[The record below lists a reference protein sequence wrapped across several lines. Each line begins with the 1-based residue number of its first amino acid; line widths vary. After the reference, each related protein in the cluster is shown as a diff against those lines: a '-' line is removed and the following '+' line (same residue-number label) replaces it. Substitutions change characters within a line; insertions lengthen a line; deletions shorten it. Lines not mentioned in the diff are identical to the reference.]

1 MLPTIEGTYEDGR
14 IELEEKPEGVRR
26 ARVLVTFLAPERD
39 VAVSDATARLLARM
53 EADLDLGGP
62 PYPSREELHQRG
74 RTER

>member
-26 ARVLVTFLAPERD
+26 ARVLVTFLAPERGD
-39 VAVSDATARLLARM
+39 VSDATAQLLARM
-53 EADLDLGGP
+53 RAGLDLGGA

>member
-26 ARVLVTFLAPERD
+26 ARVLVTFLEPERD
-39 VAVSDATARLLARM
+39 TAVSDATAHLLARM
-53 EADLDLGGP
+53 RAGLDLGGP

-74 RTER
+74 RSDR